1 MAKFKQYNQTTQK
14 YDDTSI
20 CVLSLKDTLGIES
33 AYTVYPMSEYATSEV
48 VSDTYTKYTLN
59 NLVKGDTITFK
70 RSYNGQA
77 QSNLINNPNGEVT
90 ETATWEEYT
99 YGTIVLENNY
109 EELTV
114 TTYDVEFAKVY
125 QRKEA
130 MVDRPSYYK
139 EIIPT
144 INDEESNVL
153 KTLSSQKIYEL
164 YGKNAIDMLN
174 ALNDKTIIFMGDSY
188 TKGATSQFTSL
199 CEKYG
204 ATADNRGIVSSSIC
218 GDTSGNQGFQPMWN
232 RVKNLCTEYTDNGTT
247 ANVGAIVFMGGAND
261 GFGKTSWLGSGTN
274 DKNTNHIYGAL
285 HSIYRDFRDTFDCPI
300 FTILQPYFPNGNT
313 PSEDITDEMA
323 IILGFESAEQCLT
336 FDSKEYCAYS
346 MQKKQSI
353 VKEMANFYNSHVVD
367 CCFDWHSIFRASDL
381 SKYWS
386 SDGHP
391 TALGYQ
397 EIANDLEN
405 AMLEYEW

>member
-1 MAKFKQYNQTTQK
+1 MAKLKQYNQNTKQ
-14 YDDTSI
+14 YDDTNI

-33 AYTVYPMSEYATSEV
+33 AYTVYPMSEYASHVSSNDTS
-48 VSDTYTKYTLN
+48 TTYTLN

-90 ETATWEEYT
+90 ETATWEEFT
-99 YGTIVLENNY
+99 YGTIVLENDY
-109 EELTV
+109 ATLTV

-130 MVDRPSYYK
+130 MVDRPSYYD
-139 EIIPT
+139 EFIPT

-188 TKGATSQFTSL
+188 TKGATNQFKAL

-218 GDTSGNQGFQPMWN
+218 GNVEGTQGFQPMWN
-232 RVKNLCTEYTDNGTT
+232 RVNNLCDEYVTNGTT
-247 ANVGAIVFMGGAND
+247 ANVGAVVFMGGAND
-261 GFGKTSWLGSGTN
+261 GFGKQNWLGSGIN

-285 HSIYRDFRDTFDCPI
+285 HSIYRKFRDTFDCPI
-300 FTILQPYFPNGNT
+300 FTILQPYFPNGST
-313 PSEDITDEMA
+313 PSGDITEETA
-323 IILGFESAEQCLT
+323 IALGFESVEQCLT

-346 MQKKQSI
+346 MNKKQTV
-353 VKEMANFYNSHVVD
+353 VKEMANFYNSQVVD
-367 CCFDWHSIFRASDL
+367 CCFDWHSIFRASD

-397 EIANDLEN
+397 EIANDLEQ